1 MHKLRAL
8 PLTGE
13 RFAPFGDVIEARPD
27 RKEVMNNARFD
38 RYVDLAKLDTQGGR
52 ACISIAR
59 SRSATRL
66 PYGVDMLERHPDGSQ
81 AFIPLG
87 GFAFVVAVAPAA
99 ESFDPGDVVAFVSNG
114 QQGIN
119 YHRGVWHMP
128 MIALADG
135 QDFLIIDR
143 NAAGCDEQYLDR
155 PILLSI

>member
-1 MHKLRAL
+1 MYELRAL

-13 RFAPFGDVIEARPD
+13 RFAPYGDVIETRLD
-27 RKEVMNNARFD
+27 RKQGMNSARFD
-38 RYVDLAKLDTQGGR
+38 RYVDLASLDTQNGR

-66 PYGVDMLERHPDGSQ
+66 PYCVDMLERHPDGSQ

-87 GFAFVVAVAPAA
+87 GFAFVVAVAPPT
-99 ESFDPGDVVAFVSNG
+99 ESFETGDVVAFVSNG
-114 QQGIN
+114 QQGVN

-128 MIALADG
+128 MIALEDS
-135 QDFLIIDR
+135 QEFLIIDR
-143 NAAGCDEQYLDR
+143 DGAGCDEQHLDR